1 MSTSDVL
8 KQLNDYMYQIK
19 IINESLQS
27 LIPESNKPRVPTVT
41 GLNLTSSITINHN
54 DCIVSNST
62 CDTVIVPFSD
72 LIIQSC
78 QLTAIPY
85 ANEVSFILFYS
96 NLPLPFRLI

>member
-19 IINESLQS
+19 IINESLQP
-27 LIPESNKPRVPTVT
+27 LIPESNKPRMPALT
-41 GLNLTSSITINHN
+41 GLNLTSSITINHG
-54 DCIVSNST
+54 DCTNSFVT
-62 CDTVIVPFSD
+62 CDIVINSFFD
-72 LIIQSC
+72 LIQIC